1 MRALEEDRVQKERD
15 PDLRRFLPP
24 LLITCIL
31 AGYQMT
37 FGILEGLGMTLVAI
51 ASAVL
56 AEAFLGRLSDERDP
70 NLVSGYITGISVG
83 ILIRSLYIWPYAICS
98 LTSIFSKYVLRW
110 RGRHLW
116 NPSNLGVSAMLFMAP
131 ETVAGLSIQWGNDLW
146 VLLPIWCL
154 GIFTVWRVNRLHIC
168 LTYVASFLA
177 LAWFRGYVTGQALL
191 PIVSPLTGPM
201 YQLFIFFMITD
212 PRTTVR
218 SKKGHCVVVFLVAF
232 VEMFLRLGESIYAP
246 FYALSVVG
254 PMGNAF
260 EIWYDKRRKIQRCS
274 D

>member
-1 MRALEEDRVQKERD
+1 MKTLKQDRVQMD
-15 PDLRRFLPP
+15 VLGFTRFLPP
-24 LLITCIL
+24 LLITGVL
-31 AGYQMT
+31 AGYQMSY
-37 FGILEGLGMTLVAI
+37 GILEGLGMTLVAI
-51 ASAVL
+51 TSAVL
-56 AEAFLGRLSDERDP
+56 AEVFLGRFSDEREP

-83 ILIRSLYIWPYAICS
+83 ILIRSLYLWPYVVCS

-116 NPSNLGVSAMLFMAP
+116 NPSNLGVSVMLFTAP

-146 VLLPIWCL
+146 VLLPIWGL
-154 GIFTVWRVNRLHIC
+154 GLLTVWRVNRLHIC

-177 LAWFRGYVTGQALL
+177 FAWVRGLITGQALL

-218 SKKGHCVVVFLVAF
+218 SRKGQCVVVFLVAF
-232 VEMFLRLGESIYAP
+232 VEMFLRLEESIYAP
-246 FYALSVVG
+246 FYALCLVG
-254 PMGNAF
+254 PAGNAF
-260 EIWYDKRRKIQRCS
+260 EIWYEGRRKVQRQN